1 MRRALMASIAVL
13 ALAGAACSSS
23 SSTGTTDTGAPAVG
37 GTPATSACTEATA
50 TDLTKDDPFTVTIQ
64 GFAFHPDCF
73 VAKST
78 AAFTVTNEDTTTHT
92 FTIDGTPV
100 DETVDAGT
108 TFNGK
113 AIGLDPGTYPFH
125 CKIHTTMTG
134 TVIIV

>member
-1 MRRALMASIAVL
+1 MASIAVL
-13 ALAGAACSSS
+13 ALAGAACSSN

-50 TDLTKDDPFTVTIQ
+50 TDLSKDDPFTVTIQ

-73 VAKST
+73 VASSKSAIT
-78 AAFTVTNEDTTTHT
+78 IKNEDTTTHT

-100 DETVDAGT
+100 DETIDAGT

-113 AIGLDPGTYPFH
+113 SAGLAPGTYPFH
-125 CKIHTTMTG
+125 CKIHPEMTG
-134 TVIIV
+134 TVIVV